1 MQKLFLKIFL
11 LTVLSQGALCAKDYN
26 ASLFGIKSDGIT
38 LNTQSIQKAI
48 DFISEKGGGKLK
60 FYVGRYLTGS
70 VQLKSNVSIELN
82 EGAVLVGTTS
92 IYDYIGVN
100 NLKALIMADGQ
111 QNIGITGKGVIE
123 GQGAG
128 VIEQITK
135 QIQKGYLKASIAQ
148 ASPGLIALSNCSGI
162 NIEGINLQNATGSFI
177 AFSSSKQINVKGISI
192 KKPATKESK
201 ALVLKQNDGIKL
213 ENLFIETTEP
223 EIQSD
228 GQSKNITLVNC
239 KNASGK
245 NLMLKN

>member
-1 MQKLFLKIFL
+1 MKKLLFKTFL
-11 LTVLSQGALCAKDYN
+11 LLLLSQINLLAKDYN
-26 ASLFGIKSDGIT
+26 ASLFGIKSDGIS

-60 FYVGRYLTGS
+60 FFVGRYLTGS

-92 IYDYIGVN
+92 IYDYMGVN
-100 NLKALIMADGQ
+100 KTKALIIADGQ
-111 QNIGITGKGVIE
+111 QNIGVIGKGVIE

-135 QIQKGYLKASIAQ
+135 QVQKGYLKETIAQ
-148 ASPGLIALSNCSGI
+148 ASPGLIAINNCNGI
-162 NIEGINLQNATGSFI
+162 NIEGINLQNASGNFI
-177 AFSSSKQINVKGISI
+177 TFSACKQISIKGISI
-192 KKPATKESK
+192 KKPAVKENK
-201 ALVLKQNDGIKL
+201 ALVFAQTDGVKL
-213 ENLFIETTEP
+213 ENLFIETAEP

-228 GQSKNITLVNC
+228 GQSKNITIVNC

-245 NLMLKN
+245 NLK

>member
-1 MQKLFLKIFL
+1 MKKLLFKTFL
-11 LTVLSQGALCAKDYN
+11 LLLLSQINLLAKDYN
-26 ASLFGIKSDGIT
+26 ASLFGIKSDGIS

-60 FYVGRYLTGS
+60 FFVGRYLTGS

-92 IYDYIGVN
+92 IYDYVGVN
-100 NLKALIMADGQ
+100 KTKALIIADGQ
-111 QNIGITGKGVIE
+111 QNIGVIGKGVIE

-135 QIQKGYLKASIAQ
+135 QVQMGYLKETIAQ
-148 ASPGLIALSNCSGI
+148 ASPGLIAINNCNGI
-162 NIEGINLQNATGSFI
+162 NIEGINLQNASGNFI
-177 AFSSSKQINVKGISI
+177 TFSACKQISIKGISI
-192 KKPATKESK
+192 KKPAVKENK
-201 ALVLKQNDGIKL
+201 ALVFAQTDGVKL
-213 ENLFIETTEP
+213 ENLFIETAEP

-228 GQSKNITLVNC
+228 GQSKNITIVNC

-245 NLMLKN
+245 NLK